1 MPAPSV
7 ADQVARFAWLSDE
20 LEAGCLS
27 VVVGS
32 DASTSAA
39 CFGIDR
45 ADPVSMDSERWFVGT
60 HASMV
65 ESDGPVSIVL
75 EDNGFEGSRS
85 VVLRPAS
92 KGGKAASIFWNV
104 NGMVI
109 FSCARR
115 GEVLWSGE
123 LGTEAELDGL
133 PRSLAPFAELADADD
148 DADPIAVGAAMVAAF
163 TGVDVPPGLA
173 EDAVWCAVSPHV
185 EQPEAV
191 TAETSS
197 LQWDHPDLLGALVAA
212 PPRMRRPLAH
222 ALVHAAVRQASLAE
236 HQVAAAVLASVA
248 VDGPGSVPPA
258 LDAWERQQARESDR
272 LWVLQDDAVNA
283 GGVEPLREEE
293 LRVYRPGYVI
303 SALRYACHVDDLSAL
318 LGTANAA
325 VAIFGMDDLE
335 PVVVAALSSAARA
348 EHAGDVI
355 RLAGLPTPPS
365 AADREAS
372 LAEQRRA
379 RDEAEHQAELAA
391 EGEYW
396 GGRPPSARM
405 RAADMG
411 GPYALAQRNRVLLDL
426 LEPLEDDVLI
436 AIRDHAARAVL
447 EGAGLLDL
455 SWVVEVVTGAG
466 RADGAALGHYFERL
480 FSDPAVV
487 HTDFLGPDG
496 ERRSRQAMALPALAA
511 FGVADP
517 YDATCHALAVVGD
530 GPRDEAVALYR
541 SICEQF
547 GLESPA

>member
-1 MPAPSV
+1 MPAPTP
-7 ADQVARFAWLSDE
+7 ADQVASYAWLSDE

-32 DASTSAA
+32 DASTSAE

-45 ADPVSMDSERWFVGT
+45 DDPVSMDSERWFVGP
-60 HASMV
+60 HASVV
-65 ESDGPVSIVL
+65 ETDGPVSIVL

-115 GEVLWSGE
+115 GKVLWSGE
-123 LGTEAELDGL
+123 LGMEADLDGL
-133 PRSLAPFAELADADD
+133 PRSLVRFAELADADD
-148 DADPIAVGAAMVAAF
+148 DVDPVAVGAAMVAAF
-163 TGVDVPPGLA
+163 TGVEVTAGPV
-173 EDAVWCAVSPHV
+173 EDAVWCAVSPQV

-197 LQWDHPDLLGALVAA
+197 LRWDHPELLDALVTA
-212 PPRMRRPLAH
+212 PPAMRRPLVH
-222 ALVHAAVRQASLAE
+222 ALVHAVVHQASLAE
-236 HQVAAAVLASVA
+236 NEVAAAVLASVA

-283 GGVEPLREEE
+283 GGDEPLREEE

-318 LGTANAA
+318 LGAANAA

-335 PVVVAALSSAARA
+335 PVLVAALASAARA
-348 EHAGDVI
+348 EHAGGTVA
-355 RLAGLPTPPS
+355 LAGLPTPPS
-365 AADREAS
+365 AADRAAALE
-372 LAEQRRA
+372 EQRRA
-379 RDEAEHQAELAA
+379 RDEDADQAALAEEREH
-391 EGEYW
+391 W

-405 RAADMG
+405 RAAATG
-411 GPYALAQRNRVLLDL
+411 GAHALAQRNRPLLDL
-426 LEPLEDDVLI
+426 LEPLDDDVLT
-436 AIRDHAARAVL
+436 AIRDQAAHAVL
-447 EGAGLLDL
+447 AGAGLLDL
-455 SWVVEVVTGAG
+455 PWVV
-466 RADGAALGHYFERL
+466 AATTATDPVDLGGCFQRL
-480 FSDPAVV
+480 FSDPDVV

-496 ERRSRQAMALPALAA
+496 QRWSRQSMALPVLAA

-517 YDATCHALAVVGD
+517 YDGACHALAVVGD
-530 GPRDEAVALYR
+530 GPRDEAAAIYQ
-541 SICEQF
+541 SIGEQF
-547 GLESPA
+547 GLEGRA